1 MALHHSLPNTRKAH
15 ELGAYTLMFPFSRVI
30 VFVPI
35 LFQPLFFS
43 LPACVHRLMALHP
56 AVLGRPK
63 ILSLPVPRNRTTKVA
78 TEPTSTGPLTSL
90 VALAARHGLAKRSN
104 APAGLSSAIRERS
117 ARAG

>member
-1 MALHHSLPNTRKAH
+1 
-15 ELGAYTLMFPFSRVI
+15 MFPFSRVI

-78 TEPTSTGPLTSL
+78 
-90 VALAARHGLAKRSN
+90 N
-104 APAGLSSAIRERS
+104 
-117 ARAG
+117 